1 MRLTFLG
8 HSCFLAEHAGARVI
22 IDPFLTGNP
31 RAALASADVPKLD
44 AVLVTHGHGDHLG
57 DAIPL
62 AQAHAASLV
71 APYELSRF
79 CIEQG
84 AAKVHGMSIGG
95 SREFSF
101 GHVKMVTAVHG
112 GMVEGDDAGRFTT
125 HPCGLILTMGGTRVY
140 HTGDTALTLDM
151 QLLEGMAD
159 VMCVAIGDN
168 YTMGP
173 EDAARAVA
181 FVKPRV
187 AIPMHFGTFP
197 EIDVDPQRFVRAVGA
212 LAKVEVLS
220 PGETIDV

>member
-95 SREFSF
+95 SREFPF